1 MATTPQRL
9 GLPEHDD
16 IAGQL
21 RLYADQISND
31 EVDAPKAMLLIAFHD
46 GGACGIKMLNIHP
59 ECARERIPILADS
72 MRVLLQAIENDNAA
86 SST

>member
-1 MATTPQRL
+1 MKPLRL
-9 GLPEHDD
+9 GMPAQDD

-21 RLYADQISND
+21 RLYADQIVND
-31 EVDAPKAMLLIAFHD
+31 EIDSPKAMVLIAFHD

>member
-1 MATTPQRL
+1 MPTKPLRL
-9 GLPEHDD
+9 GLPRPDD

-21 RLYADQISND
+21 RLFADEIANN
-31 EVDAPKAMLLIAFHD
+31 EVDRPQGMLLITFH
-46 GGACGIKMLNIHP
+46 GSGFCGVKLLNIHP

-72 MRVLLQAIENDNAA
+72 VRVLLQAIENDNAA